1 MNAIALISALG
12 AWPCW
17 RLVLKLL
24 LCLAIFIAGF
34 VLGQRHIQ
42 QAWNA
47 ERLHQQAESL
57 KQSLQAAQIQT
68 QQERINQ
75 KISIDYE
82 TQKSKLAR
90 RPPVLR
96 DGALSLCIPP
106 SNAAGPMPAV
116 AQFAPSPYAT
126 PANAVP
132 DPARDAGPISCDQLA
147 RDASDTT
154 LMVLSFQRWYA
165 EQAKAQATAQTV
177 VPEP

>member
-1 MNAIALISALG
+1 MNVIALFGALG
-12 AWPCW
+12 AWPW
-17 RLVLKLL
+17 RLVLGLL
-24 LCLAIFIAGF
+24 LCLAVFIAGF
-34 VLGQRHIQ
+34 GMGQRHVQ

-47 ERLHQQAESL
+47 ERLQQQAETL
-57 KQSLQAAQIQT
+57 QQSLQVAQLQT

-75 KISIDYE
+75 KISTDYE
-82 TQKSKLAR
+82 TQKSMLAR
-90 RPPVLR
+90 RTPLLR
-96 DGALSLCIPP
+96 YGALSLCIPP
-106 SNAAGPMPAV
+106 SNAAGPMPAM
-116 AQFAPSPYAT
+116 AEPPPSPYAT

-132 DPARDAGPISCDQLA
+132 DPARDADPISCDQLA

>member
-1 MNAIALISALG
+1 MNVIALFGVLF
-12 AWPCW
+12 AWPW
-17 RLVLKLL
+17 RMVLGLL

-34 VLGQRHIQ
+34 VLGQQHVQ

-106 SNAAGPMPAV
+106 SNAAGPMPTMAEPP
-116 AQFAPSPYAT
+116 PSADAA
-126 PANAVP
+126 PANPVP
-132 DPARDAGPISCDQLA
+132 DPARGAGAISCDQLA
-147 RDASDTT
+147 RDATDTT